1 MAPRQLR
8 QRRPAEMKLRFRR
21 RICRSL
27 ARLAGSAGI
36 GELRA
41 SQLTGRYDAI
51 PFDS

>member
-1 MAPRQLR
+1 
-8 QRRPAEMKLRFRR
+8 MKLRFRR

-41 SQLTGRYDAI
+41 SQLTGRYDVI